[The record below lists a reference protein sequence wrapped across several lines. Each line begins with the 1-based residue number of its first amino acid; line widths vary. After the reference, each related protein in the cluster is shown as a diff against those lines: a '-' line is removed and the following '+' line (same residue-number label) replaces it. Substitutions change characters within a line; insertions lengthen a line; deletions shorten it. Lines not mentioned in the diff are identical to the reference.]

1 MAADNT
7 SLDADFLQTDFPQVN
22 PDDASG
28 IGLCT
33 KRPDLQGDRPP
44 GLIDLRR
51 YMLQMGMSGIQTF
64 MQAPVALT
72 QDDLRAAGVDV
83 AFMGVG
89 TDMQYGRRGAAFGPQ
104 WIRSSE
110 IYMPPGYPVPHQY
123 TRVNALEQ
131 LTLCDY
137 GDAGVN
143 PQSLYHSIEPIRAL
157 VREVAETGAI
167 PFIIGGDHA
176 IMYPHAAG
184 LADVYGP
191 GNVAVVHLDAHY
203 DATDVGLGMSFTHGT
218 GVRRLVEA
226 GLVRPDQWIIAG
238 YRGYAPNDPD
248 LKWMT
253 DRGIRLHGMAQVQK
267 YGWDQVVDW
276 VLEEAADEVE
286 HLYITIDVD
295 VFDPAYAIGTGT
307 PEPGGLTSAQ
317 VFQLVRRLCAEK
329 HLVGIDIVEVNPFMD
344 PTNMTAQVINRL
356 MREALT
362 GIAMHKMGLT
372 EADYLS
378 PDATDPN
385 GVPGTRSASGTQ

>member
-1 MAADNT
+1 V
-7 SLDADFLQTDFPQVN
+7 PVE
-22 PDDASG
+22 
-28 IGLCT
+28 IGEL
-33 KRPDLQGDRPP
+33 
-44 GLIDLRR
+44 
-51 YMLQMGMSGIQTF
+51 
-64 MQAPVALT
+64 
-72 QDDLRAAGVDV
+72 
-83 AFMGVG
+83 
-89 TDMQYGRRGAAFGPQ
+89 
-104 WIRSSE
+104 
-110 IYMPPGYPVPHQY
+110 
-123 TRVNALEQ
+123 
-131 LTLCDY
+131 
-137 GDAGVN
+137 
-143 PQSLYHSIEPIRAL
+143 
-157 VREVAETGAI
+157 AETEI
-167 PFIIGGDHA
+167 
-176 IMYPHAAG
+176 AA
-184 LADVYGP
+184 A
-191 GNVAVVHLDAHY
+191 
-203 DATDVGLGMSFTHGT
+203 ATLW
-218 GVRRLVEA
+218 VEA
-226 GLVRPDQWIIAG
+226 GLVRSDQWIIAG

-344 PTNMTAQVINRL
+344 PTNMTAQVVNRL

-378 PDATDPN
+378 SDATDPN
-385 GVPGTRSASGTQ
+385 GAPGSGSASRPQ